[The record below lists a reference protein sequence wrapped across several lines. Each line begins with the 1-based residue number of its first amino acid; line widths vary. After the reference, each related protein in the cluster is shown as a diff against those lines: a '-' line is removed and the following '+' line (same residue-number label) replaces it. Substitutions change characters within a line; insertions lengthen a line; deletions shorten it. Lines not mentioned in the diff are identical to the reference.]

1 MPVPIEQLLPF
12 LAGSILITV
21 VPGADMALIM
31 RQVFVGGTAL
41 AQRTIFGNLT
51 GLVVHATALAV
62 GLSAL
67 LVASAEAYTV
77 VKLAGAAYLVYLGAQ
92 SLLSAWRAGR
102 EPRASSGAGAAGAD
116 GGSAGGTA
124 IPADG
129 YAAGA
134 AEADTPVAARP
145 GKRVPSMRTAY
156 LQGVI
161 STVLNPKPALLFLT
175 FLPQFVDTTQPVLPQ
190 IMFLAGVHIVV
201 GLIWLTI
208 YAHLI
213 HRAHRTLTRSDV
225 RGWVEGATGVVLIAL
240 GLRVAVEP
248 R

>member
-1 MPVPIEQLLPF
+1 MPVPLEQLLYF
-12 LAGSILITV
+12 LPGSILITI

-31 RQVFVGGTAL
+31 RQVFLGGTAL

-92 SLLSAWRAGR
+92 SLVSAWRAGR
-102 EPRASSGAGAAGAD
+102 ETAGAQTTGATATD
-116 GGSAGGTA
+116 TTSTNPSAR
-124 IPADG
+124 
-129 YAAGA
+129 
-134 AEADTPVAARP
+134 AR
-145 GKRVPSMRTAY
+145 RVPSMRTAY
-156 LQGVI
+156 FQGVI

-175 FLPQFVDTTQPVLPQ
+175 FLPQFVDTSRAVLPQ
-190 IMFLAGVHIVV
+190 IMFLAGVHIVI

-225 RGWVEGATGVVLIAL
+225 KRWLEGATGVVLIAL
-240 GLRVAVEP
+240 GLRVAVEQ